1 LIDRHEQ
8 LAKEHAMLHSALFHL
23 ILSAESVVNNWS
35 SGDLARAVR
44 ELDAQRLI
52 ARTVYDSV
60 TIHKHPD

>member
-1 LIDRHEQ
+1 MIDRHEQ

-23 ILSAESVVNNWS
+23 ILCADEVIRCWS
-35 SGDLARAVR
+35 SGDLAGAVR
-44 ELDAQRLI
+44 NLDAQRLI